1 MPRPTPHGRK
11 AAKTPGFK
19 PAKKGPKNFKADGT
33 PKNRW
38 SADKRAALGHAP
50 RSKWE
55 NRDDRAPRG
64 EREERGYRSN
74 EREDRGFRGDRP
86 ERGYRGDRQERGYRS
101 NDREERGFRPER
113 REDFRS
119 NAPRTADSKGRNFER
134 FDPRSVEP
142 RAEDRGDRREG
153 GFGGRAPRQMDRGQ
167 FDGGSRGGRQDRFE
181 RGDRRDFSRGDR
193 REGDRFERGDRREGD
208 RFERGPR
215 KDYRPARKFDSA
227 PRPKWEPRVD
237 RQPWERPERPQR
249 DERPARGHGKD
260 DRMPADERTWR
271 DERPA
276 RNERSSFTR
285 DDRPSRGEHR
295 SFDRRE
301 NRSFDRREDR
311 PANENLDQ
319 MSWEATDLGEV
330 DDSAVVETEG
340 FAALGVPKKLVAALD
355 KQGITSPFPIQTA
368 TIPDAIAGR
377 DVLGR
382 GQTGSGK
389 TLGFGLPMLTRISQA
404 ESTGG
409 APRGLVLVPT
419 RELALQCADVLA
431 PLAKTLRLDLTLI
444 AGGMGY
450 GPQLRAFDRGVDI
463 VVATPGRLIDLL
475 EQGAVDLSQVLVTV
489 LDEADHMA
497 DLGFMPAVTTLM
509 DTVPADGQ
517 RLLFSA
523 TLDGAVD
530 KIVKKY
536 LHDPITHEVDSDRAS
551 VTTMEHVLLHVPPH
565 EKNAITAEIA
575 NREGRSV
582 IFCRTQMGTNRVA
595 EQLRAAGVMA
605 GALHGGLTQ
614 GARTR
619 ILAAFKEGTVPV
631 LVATDVAARGIHVD
645 DVTLVLEVDP
655 PMNHKDY
662 LHRAGRTARAG
673 TKGVV
678 ASICLP
684 HQRRSMLRLLG
695 AAGVKAEQLST
706 HPGEEAL
713 AEKTGARPVTAAPIE
728 DAEYERIIAPKRGGG
743 RGPRQG
749 GGRGGF
755 GGGRGGYRGQGG
767 GGRRFGGDRDRGG
780 RGGNGEGWRRDR

>member
-1 MPRPTPHGRK
+1 
-11 AAKTPGFK
+11 
-19 PAKKGPKNFKADGT
+19 
-33 PKNRW
+33 
-38 SADKRAALGHAP
+38 
-50 RSKWE
+50 
-55 NRDDRAPRG
+55 
-64 EREERGYRSN
+64 
-74 EREDRGFRGDRP
+74 
-86 ERGYRGDRQERGYRS
+86 
-101 NDREERGFRPER
+101 
-113 REDFRS
+113 
-119 NAPRTADSKGRNFER
+119 
-134 FDPRSVEP
+134 
-142 RAEDRGDRREG
+142 
-153 GFGGRAPRQMDRGQ
+153 
-167 FDGGSRGGRQDRFE
+167 
-181 RGDRRDFSRGDR
+181 
-193 REGDRFERGDRREGD
+193 
-208 RFERGPR
+208 
-215 KDYRPARKFDSA
+215 
-227 PRPKWEPRVD
+227 
-237 RQPWERPERPQR
+237 
-249 DERPARGHGKD
+249 
-260 DRMPADERTWR
+260 
-271 DERPA
+271 
-276 RNERSSFTR
+276 
-285 DDRPSRGEHR
+285 
-295 SFDRRE
+295 
-301 NRSFDRREDR
+301 
-311 PANENLDQ
+311 

-330 DDSAVVETEG
+330 DDSAVVATEG
-340 FAALGVPKKLVAALD
+340 FAALGVPSKLVAALD
-355 KQGITSPFPIQTA
+355 KQGITSPFPIQQA

-389 TLGFGLPMLTRISQA
+389 TLGFGLPMLTRIAEA

-450 GPQLRAFDRGVDI
+450 GPQLRAFDRGVDV

-523 TLDGAVD
+523 TLDHAVD
-530 KIVKKY
+530 RIVKKY
-536 LHDPITHEVDSDRAS
+536 LHDPVTHEVDTDRAS
-551 VTTMEHVLLHVPPH
+551 VSTMEHVLLQVLPH
-565 EKNAITAEIA
+565 DKNGITAEIA

-582 IFCRTQMGTNRVA
+582 LFCRTQMGTNRVA

-645 DVTLVLEVDP
+645 DVTLVLEIDP

-673 TKGVV
+673 QKGVV
-678 ASICLP
+678 ASIVLP
-684 HQRRSMLRLLG
+684 HQRKMMARLTG
-695 AAGVKAEQLST
+695 QAGVKVQPVAVR
-706 HPGEEAL
+706 PGDEEL
-713 AEKTGARPVTAAPIE
+713 ANLTGARPVDGMPIE
-728 DAEYERIIAPKRGGG
+728 EAEYERLIAPKRGGG

-780 RGGNGEGWRRDR
+780 RGGFDRDRGGRGNNEGWRRDR